1 VAEDIIATAGH
12 CIDVGNVKTTRFIF
26 GFKMLNA
33 TTAQTTISNSE
44 IYKGV
49 SIIGRQ
55 ENANGPDWTLVRID
69 RPVPNHRIAPIRR
82 QGKIGNN
89 QAVHYYRSPC
99 GPASE
104 IRRGRPGPR

>member
-1 VAEDIIATAGH
+1 
-12 CIDVGNVKTTRFIF
+12 VKTTRFIF